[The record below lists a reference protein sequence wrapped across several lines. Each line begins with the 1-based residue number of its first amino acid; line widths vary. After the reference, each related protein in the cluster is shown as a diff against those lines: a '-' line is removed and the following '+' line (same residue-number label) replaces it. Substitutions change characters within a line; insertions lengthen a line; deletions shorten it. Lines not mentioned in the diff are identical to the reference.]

1 MRRRRVL
8 VIVVI
13 VDGNLMRLFRSP
25 PVLAL
30 LVALAMLIAALIW
43 MLLPFSVLAQ
53 DVTPTPMPTVTPWG
67 GRRGVIPGGAAPLFP
82 YWLAGI
88 PIIAAVIA
96 LIVWRTRSAR

>member
-1 MRRRRVL
+1 MT
-8 VIVVI
+8 
-13 VDGNLMRLFRSP
+13 RLFHSSP
-25 PVLAL
+25 FLVL
-30 LVALAMLIAALIW
+30 LVALAVLLAALIW
-43 MLLPFSVLAQ
+43 MLMPFGVLAQ

-96 LIVWRTRSAR
+96 LIVWRTRRAR